1 MKGGVYAAS
10 NQAKNAFNNH
20 IDESFFYEDFTNP
33 SGEFWTK
40 LNEADRPDEDQ
51 LIFQGRL
58 WQKSG
63 KHKKWIA
70 YHFELYSDK
79 ILRIDLSQRKESA
92 KSFERISA
100 AENGGGAAVV
110 VAATNQQTITGGIE
124 NNHNS
129 SAMPTG
135 NTAATTTTTTN
146 AAIGEDLLAL
156 VEFIPIN
163 SCFLKKIKYSE
174 NSYSS
179 YKYGI
184 RLQRGELKN
193 ELFTENADTF
203 NRWHDEIKRYCI
215 LPKFTK
221 KYKPLAKLKLTSLLP
236 NSF

>member
-1 MKGGVYAAS
+1 MKGVYSAS

-20 IDESFFYEDFTNP
+20 IEESFFYEDFTNP

-70 YHFELYSDK
+70 YHYELYSDK

-100 AENGGGAAVV
+100 AEGGAAV
-110 VAATNQQTITGGIE
+110 TTSSGNPQTITGIDHHHHHHGAI
-124 NNHNS
+124 
-129 SAMPTG
+129 PTG
-135 NTAATTTTTTN
+135 AT
-146 AAIGEDLLAL
+146 GEELLAL

-236 NSF
+236 NSFQFFKCFR